1 MKKLLV
7 IVVLGLLLHG
17 NALSKTISSYE
28 DLDLT
33 SKPNKVLSKSKT
45 NSIYVISCP
54 GGGDRFGTIEQPSTY
69 FIEITTNTMIYA
81 NKFPEYA
88 NSDFIIKKYRGT
100 FNNKYR
106 DQLLRSEPSELFTL
120 HPMLITK

>member
-1 MKKLLV
+1 MKKLFG
-7 IVVLGLLLHG
+7 IVVLGLLLNG
-17 NALSKTISSYE
+17 NAFSKTISSYE

-106 DQLLRSEPSELFTL
+106 DQLLRSELSELFTL

>member
-1 MKKLLV
+1 MKKLFG
-7 IVVLGLLLHG
+7 IVVLGLLLNG
-17 NALSKTISSYE
+17 NAFSKTISSYE